1 MDTLPLVATAVG
13 IVVTI
18 STTILGGTKWML
30 QRVEQRSDRRFEQ
43 VDKRFEQV
51 DKRFEQV
58 DKRFEQVDKRFEQ
71 VDQQLRSVVD
81 SVTELKISV
90 ARIEG
95 PHPPFLIARG

>member
-58 DKRFEQVDKRFEQ
+58 DKRFEQVD
-71 VDQQLRSVVD
+71 QQLRSVVD